1 MVKLSSVKEFRFE
14 FVNKLGLSSKAE
26 LRQLHLT
33 AVIHYALFDVLFNGG
48 FVWLC
53 HATLSIINK
62 GSSMTY
68 M

>member
-33 AVIHYALFDVLFNGG
+33 AVIHYALFNVLFNGG
-48 FVWLC
+48 FV
-53 HATLSIINK
+53 
-62 GSSMTY
+62 
-68 M
+68 